1 MQAHKNSR
9 SFNFDYQGPKIEIFI
24 NTANKQFGQNQ
35 IYLKV
40 KFF

>member
-1 MQAHKNSR
+1 MQAHENSP
-9 SFNFDYQGPKIEIFI
+9 SSNFDCRNFI